1 MENDTSEWTNDMK
14 KVFNRIYPDGI
25 PKGNNDIKI
34 TFFPLMPAIFVKD
47 NYVISVNYDRTR
59 RHDHRPFDTEV
70 LIADF
75 NEGMNIGM
83 KQRKDG
89 GFGFNSWRVEENE
102 EKIMN
107 LYTSQDIDLIKSIE
121 QYENGNLTSTK
132 TQKISEKNLW
142 RLSRLVK
149 NYHVSII
156 GSSIR
161 ENILFLSEF
170 DDKDFDNTI
179 SSLNSR
185 FS

>member
-1 MENDTSEWTNDMK
+1 MK
-14 KVFNRIYPDGI
+14 KRYI
-25 PKGNNDIKI
+25 
-34 TFFPLMPAIFVKD
+34 
-47 NYVISVNYDRTR
+47 
-59 RHDHRPFDTEV
+59 
-70 LIADF
+70 
-75 NEGMNIGM
+75 
-83 KQRKDG
+83 
-89 GFGFNSWRVEENE
+89 
-102 EKIMN
+102 
-107 LYTSQDIDLIKSIE
+107 SQDIDLIKSIE

-170 DDKDFDNTI
+170 DDTDFDNTI

-185 FS
+185 YS